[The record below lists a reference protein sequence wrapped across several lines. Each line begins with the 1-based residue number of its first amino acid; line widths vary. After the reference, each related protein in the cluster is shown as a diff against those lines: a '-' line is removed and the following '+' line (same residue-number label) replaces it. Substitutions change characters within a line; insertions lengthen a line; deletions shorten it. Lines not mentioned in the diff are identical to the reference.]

1 MAHWAPEYV
10 IRKYYRN
17 IFFLTAEYGVV
28 STAAGVVFFL
38 LGILAFFD
46 SSLLAIGNILFVI
59 GVVLII
65 GPTRTIYFFARPT
78 KIKPT
83 IFFFG
88 GITLI
93 LFKHSFIGF
102 IVEGVGI
109 LSLFGDFLGTI
120 VQFLRNIP
128 VVGALLRH
136 PLIEPYIN
144 RVAGLDTL
152 PV

>member
-1 MAHWAPEYV
+1 MLFDSTMW
-10 IRKYYRN
+10 
-17 IFFLTAEYGVV
+17 LTERQKYGVV
-28 STAAGVVFFL
+28 LTAAGVVFFI
-38 LGILAFFD
+38 LGILTFFD
-46 SSLLAIGNILFVI
+46 SSLLAIGNLLFVI
-59 GVVLII
+59 GVILII

-78 KIKPT
+78 KIRPT

-120 VQFLRNIP
+120 VQFLRNVP
-128 VVGALLRH
+128 VLGGILRH
-136 PLIEPYIN
+136 PAVEPYVN
-144 RVAGLDTL
+144 RLAGLDTL

>member
-1 MAHWAPEYV
+1 M
-10 IRKYYRN
+10 
-17 IFFLTAEYGVV
+17 V
-28 STAAGVVFFL
+28 STAAGVFFFL
-38 LGILAFFD
+38 LGILTFFD

-65 GPTRTIYFFARPT
+65 GPARTIYFFARPT
-78 KIKPT
+78 KIRPT

-88 GITLI
+88 GIALI

-120 VQFLRNIP
+120 VQFLRNVPII
-128 VVGALLRH
+128 GAILRN
-136 PLIEPYIN
+136 PAVEPYIN
-144 RVAGLDTL
+144 RVAGFDTL

>member
-1 MAHWAPEYV
+1 M
-10 IRKYYRN
+10 
-17 IFFLTAEYGVV
+17 V

-152 PV
+152 SV

>member
-1 MAHWAPEYV
+1 MAA
-10 IRKYYRN
+10 
-17 IFFLTAEYGVV
+17 
-28 STAAGVVFFL
+28 TAAGVVLFL
-38 LGILAFFD
+38 LGVITFFD
-46 SSLLAIGNILFVI
+46 SSLLAIGNILFVL

-83 IFFFG
+83 LFFFG
-88 GITLI
+88 GILLI
-93 LFKHSFIGF
+93 LFKRSFIGF
-102 IVEGVGI
+102 IIEGFGI

-120 VQFLRNIP
+120 VQFLRSVP
-128 VVGALLRH
+128 VIGSLLRN
-136 PLIEPYIN
+136 PMVEPYVN